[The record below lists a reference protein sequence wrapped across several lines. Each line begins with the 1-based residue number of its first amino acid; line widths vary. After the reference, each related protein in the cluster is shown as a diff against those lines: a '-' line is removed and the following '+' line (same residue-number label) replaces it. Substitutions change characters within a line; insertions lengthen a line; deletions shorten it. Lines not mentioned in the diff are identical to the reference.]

1 MDVWWNRYVGIPYAA
16 GGCGPSG
23 CDCWGLVRLV
33 YKNEF
38 GIDLPGV
45 SLDVTPGQAPDA
57 AMVSPVLELTREAF
71 WQRVDV
77 PQAGDVIVLRVLGH
91 ESHVGLVTTPGYM
104 LHVREG
110 KDAVLEPYDRRRWKQ
125 AVRGI
130 WRYAGQES
138 VRMASHPDAVTLI
151 GKPSAM
157 SPRVT
162 CIVTAGRTL
171 AEIIDDL
178 CDQAAVPV
186 QQRRRGHAFVN
197 FRHVPFEEW
206 SQVRPVNGDVV
217 YFRLLPAGGGKGLGF
232 LAGLA
237 LVVAATVLTIY
248 AGGIGGGAA
257 WAALSAAEI
266 GAKVGLSV
274 LALGLNMAGM
284 YLINSSMQK
293 SMPRYDS
300 VNVVQGRFLSGG
312 QNPLPAYNVIPQVL
326 GVGRM
331 TLCYLASP
339 YTERADQYTSYLRAA
354 YTAGYGEV
362 EISDIRNGDTLLGQY
377 RDMQYNVYRGKG
389 SDQKPQIFT
398 RDAWEDSPQ
407 ITLKKNQHNYRTTQD
422 NVDQIQIVL
431 YWPQGLWYRT
441 STGKQNSTVSSGV
454 VRWRVP
460 GGSWNELQRYIAPRS
475 FDLPSCNPAIENS
488 ILYEADGNLDPDNWW
503 LTTYGLPK
511 KMVGQESR
519 IELWR
524 WYTFVFSTDTG
535 NIVMHQ
541 GTATDSQY
549 QEPSERLLE
558 LMTQSKQLWNATSY
572 IGRLAPVGD
581 NEELLAYVCVKG
593 DAIVEVIDKRDSV
606 SLSGCDISTDGLRV
620 SFTAGERLA
629 AGASS
634 WNFAYSNQTR
644 AFTRIFTF
652 NVPRGQYEIDV
663 MLTSADDDTKAN
675 WKGSAGLQ
683 VIWQTLRTFTWGT
696 PFKPRKPLAWLE
708 MRVKASDQLNG
719 TLDLVNAAVKSVV
732 LDYDY
737 KSKKWLRRVS
747 SNPAALFRHV
757 LQGPAM
763 SDEHRVPDSKLDIA
777 MLEHWHDYCRVQ
789 GFTYFKVVG
798 GDEGMSVYD
807 LLVEIAAAGRAK
819 PLLRIDSGGMWT
831 VLIDEPR
838 TQIMQ
843 HFTEHNSWGWT
854 WQKSR
859 VEPPHAVRA
868 TFVDKTKGYEQNT
881 VTVYADGYNAGNATK
896 FENWGLNYF
905 EGITEVENV
914 QRVVRRAI
922 AYAVLRSEKLS
933 FRVAQEY
940 LVSEVGDLVLC
951 ENSFVQWGLGSGWI
965 SEVFKSQDGKT
976 CTGVRLSNDVTLYPE
991 TAYGLRVRRARFRG
1005 QSKRYDVAWVSAP
1018 RQRREVYFDPPLTTE
1033 WPEEGDLYQFGYK
1046 GREAHQC
1053 IIESIRPEA
1062 GGIATIT
1069 VCDYAPELFNV
1080 DDGPI
1085 PPYDPDISTPQPLPS
1100 SYIKSQPIFDS
1111 AYSDERAV
1119 VVSPDGTITCRI
1131 AVQWR
1136 NPKGL
1141 ERHASMVQ
1149 LRYAVWSDD
1158 GLAEWQVSESAL
1170 LSVGTAYCRPVDEG
1184 THYRIE
1190 ARYLSDAGITGPW
1203 ALMVDDHKVLGTTLP
1218 PPDVTGLVASI
1229 ASPDGVRLVWDALD
1243 VIDVSHYRIGGPGVW
1258 ETTATDITVPVAR
1271 QTGEIMFSVVGV
1283 DMGGRVSE
1291 TPATASIEVLPPK
1304 TPARFAAGPRTD
1316 GLYLTWSDAGTT
1328 WPVRHYEITDEYLNA
1343 ESKELKTQYVVPPRA
1358 AGAYNIGVRAVDIF
1372 DNAGPEAD
1380 FLLEVLQPATPALKW
1395 GVHNGVLRISWA
1407 PVASSF
1413 PVRTYQIYSVNGP
1426 LLQETGS
1433 TFYDVTDP
1441 SGTLGFC
1448 VRAVDSAGNVS
1459 SFGEISL
1466 TVTPPEAP
1474 RVLVRLNDTRDG
1486 LDISWNVPASMLPVL
1501 TYDVVRQWDE
1511 DMGSGVIE
1519 TREQDYGSTDST
1531 VLSVPAVPVGMQ
1543 TFFVRAVDAAGA
1555 RSDWGMFEL
1564 DVRAP
1569 EGTLAPEASV
1579 IDNNV
1584 MLYWQAPA
1592 RQFFRVDHYDLY
1604 RVEEET
1610 PVYDGRIDA
1619 LFASRFERAAGSYT
1633 YQLCPV
1639 DCAGNVGQCS
1649 RITAR
1654 VSQPPD
1660 FVLYDEKD
1668 SVFSGEKTNAVLDG
1682 IGNMLLPVDADE
1694 TWQQNVER
1702 VGALLS
1708 IAPEELTWQQK
1719 IDGGFLTWLSPP
1731 VSTGRYVE
1739 VVDVGALIPST
1750 SITVTVS
1757 STVLEGDP
1765 LLHCKIEVSET
1776 GRDDD
1781 WRVMAEDAFFTFA
1794 TQFRHVRYTF
1804 DVSGGMLAISNINYR
1819 LDVKKLSDFGSIE
1832 SKATDNGPG
1841 FIDKE
1846 TTPDLCGT
1854 WVPFNMAFVDVQAG
1868 PFAACNEEGKTA
1880 YVNFQDVQDPKGFRV
1895 FVFDKNGQR
1904 VDGRVSWSANG
1915 V

>member
-104 LHVREG
+104 LHVRDG

-138 VRMASHPDAVTLI
+138 VRMASNPDAVTLI

-162 CIVTAGRTL
+162 CLVTAGRTL

-206 SQVRPVNGDVV
+206 RQVRPVNGDVV

-257 WAALSAAEI
+257 WAALSAAQI
-266 GAKVGLSV
+266 GAKIGLSV

-312 QNPLPAYNVIPQVL
+312 QNPLPAYKVIPQVL

-441 STGKQNSTVSSGV
+441 STGKKNTTVSSGV

-460 GGSWNELQRYIAPRS
+460 GGSWNELQRYIPPRS
-475 FDLPSCNPAIENS
+475 FDLPSCNPVIENS
-488 ILYEADGNLDPDNWW
+488 LLYDADGSLDPDNWW

-524 WYTFVFSTDTG
+524 WYTFAFSTDTG

-549 QEPSERLLE
+549 QEPSGRLLE

-593 DAIVEVIDKRDSV
+593 DAIVKVIDKRDSV
-606 SLSGCDISTDGLRV
+606 SLSGCVISTDGLRV

-634 WNFAYSNQTR
+634 WNFSYSNQTR

-763 SDEHRVPDSKLDIA
+763 PDEHRVPDSKLDIA

-905 EGITEVENV
+905 EGITEVKNV

-1005 QSKRYDVAWVSAP
+1005 QSKRYNVAWVSAP
-1018 RQRREVYFDPPLTTE
+1018 RQRREVYFDPPLTAE

-1069 VCDYAPELFNV
+1069 VCDYAPELFDV

-1085 PPYDPDISTPQPLPS
+1085 PPYDPDISTPQTLPS
-1100 SYIKSQPIFDS
+1100 SYIKSKPIFDS

-1149 LRYAVWSDD
+1149 LRYAVRNDD

-1243 VIDVSHYRIGGPGVW
+1243 VVDVSHYRIGGPGVW

-1304 TPARFAAGPRTD
+1304 AAAGFRKSTRTD
-1316 GLYLTWSDAGTT
+1316 GLYIVWSDCDTT
-1328 WPVRHYEITDEYLNA
+1328 WPIRHYIITDEYEQLTT
-1343 ESKELKTQYVVPPRA
+1343 KEMKTQTVISPRA
-1358 AGAYNIGVRAVDIF
+1358 VGQYTIKVQPVDIF
-1372 DNAGPEAD
+1372 NNFGPIEEYE
-1380 FLLEVLQPATPALKW
+1380 LVVSQPSTPQPKLMIS
-1395 GVHNGVLRISWA
+1395 NGVARVSWKA
-1407 PVASSF
+1407 VSTSF
-1413 PVRTYQIYSVNGP
+1413 PIRTYQIYDVNWH
-1426 LLQETGS
+1426 LLQETAS
-1433 TFYDVTDP
+1433 TFYDINGPAGV
-1441 SGTLGFC
+1441 LEYRI
-1448 VRAVDSAGNVS
+1448 RAVDTAGNKS
-1459 SFGEISL
+1459 AFGEFVFEL
-1466 TVTPPEAP
+1466 EPPEAP
-1474 RVLVRLNDTRDG
+1474 QVVVALNKNRDG
-1486 LDISWNVPASMLPVL
+1486 LDITWNVPSSVLPVI

-1511 DMGSGVIE
+1511 TLDGGIIE
-1519 TREQDYGSTDST
+1519 TKEQDYGSTDATALT
-1531 VLSVPAVPVGMQ
+1531 VSAIPANTH
-1543 TFFVRAVDAAGA
+1543 TFMVRAVDASGNRSGWGTFDLTVRKPGA
-1555 RSDWGMFEL
+1555 AFL
-1564 DVRAP
+1564 TDVN
-1569 EGTLAPEASV
+1569 V

-1584 MLYWQAPA
+1584 QIYWNEPQS
-1592 RQFFRVDHYDLY
+1592 QFFAIAYY
-1604 RVEEET
+1604 TFGTVEDG
-1610 PVYDGRIDA
+1610 YSSLIGRIDA
-1619 LFASRFERAAGSYT
+1619 RFASRFEKKSGTYT
-1633 YQLCPV
+1633 YQICPV
-1639 DCAGNVGQCS
+1639 DVAENVGECS
-1649 RITAR
+1649 TISAR
-1654 VSQPPD
+1654 VAQPPD
-1660 FVLYDEKD
+1660 FVFFDDYDSTFNGTK
-1668 SVFSGEKTNAVLDG
+1668 VNATLDG
-1682 IGNMLLPVDADE
+1682 VGNMILPVLPDE
-1694 TWQQNVER
+1694 TWQQNIDR
-1702 VGALLS
+1702 VAALLEQNAAS
-1708 IAPEELTWQQK
+1708 LTWQQK
-1719 IDGGFLTWLSPP
+1719 IEGNYPYWQSPP
-1731 VSTGRYVE
+1731 APFATYTE
-1739 VVDVGALIPST
+1739 IVDVGTDVPST
-1750 SITVTVS
+1750 MISVTVS
-1757 STVLEGDP
+1757 SRVLEGSP
-1765 LLHCKIEVSET
+1765 TISCKIEVSSDKSE
-1776 GRDDD
+1776 
-1781 WRVMAEDAFFTFA
+1781 WRVMADGAFSTYA
-1794 TQFRHVRYTF
+1794 TAFRYVRYTF
-1804 DVSGGMLAISNINYR
+1804 TVTGGMLAISNLNYC
-1819 LDVKKLSDFGSIE
+1819 LNVKKLSDFGNVVSR
-1832 SKATDNGPG
+1832 STDNGEG
-1841 FIDKE
+1841 FISVDE
-1846 TTPDLCGT
+1846 TPDLYGT
-1854 WVPFNMAFVDVQAG
+1854 WVPFLVGFTDVQSG
-1868 PFAACNEEGKTA
+1868 PIVFCNEEGKTA
-1880 YVNFQDVQDPKGFRV
+1880 YVNFKDTLRPNGFRV
-1895 FVFDKNGQR
+1895 FVLDRNGNR
-1904 VDGRVSWSANG
+1904 VNGTVSWSAHG